1 MEIIP
6 IIFVCVVILAFVV
19 AYLGGVAWAIGD
31 AQRRGYGGGIVVLLF
46 WLFGPF
52 AALVWLICRPTQ
64 SLLERSPDDYHDP
77 EDAIAAA
84 SRLDSLGDWDAAIA
98 LYRSAA
104 ERWPEHAKYIENC
117 INDIIEKKAS
127 VSE

>member
-1 MEIIP
+1 MEYIP
-6 IIFVCVVILAFVV
+6 IILVCVAMLAVAI
-19 AYLGGVAWAIGD
+19 AYLAIVAWAIGD

-52 AALVWLICRPTQ
+52 AALVWLICRPTK

-77 EDAIAAA
+77 DDAIAAA

-104 ERWPEHAKYIENC
+104 KRWPEHANYIGNC
-117 INDIIEKKAS
+117 IDAITEKMGTAT
-127 VSE
+127 E